1 MTIAS
6 VMSWAG
12 EHWLLLGLALVTL
25 LILMKVYRRL
35 RRIMRR
41 RRPVRLHPK
50 LQKYGSTGWNP
61 VPHEPTEELTAQ
73 RRAEAEHIIATS
85 STEAIAGYEIMEQV
99 EAVYVDGFIRPEEAL
114 EGLKAVAAMKGAN
127 AMTNV
132 RRERG
137 SDRRC
142 SASGDAVIV
151 RKTAASVSAEPP
163 SDAAE
168 LVDEDSAGDL
178 DETGERA

>member
-1 MTIAS
+1 M
-6 VMSWAG
+6 MSWAS
-12 EHWLLLGLALVTL
+12 ENWVLLALALVTL
-25 LILMKVYRRL
+25 LILGNVYRRL
-35 RRIMRR
+35 RLMIRR
-41 RRPVRLHPK
+41 RRPVRLHSK
-50 LQKYGSTGWNP
+50 LQKYGAE
-61 VPHEPTEELTAQ
+61 HAQPTEELIAQ
-73 RRAEAEHIIATS
+73 RRIEAEQIIATS

-127 AMTNV
+127 AVTNV

-151 RKTAASVSAEPP
+151 RKTAASVSAERPG
-163 SDAAE
+163 DAAE
-168 LVDEDSAGDL
+168 LIDQDLVDDL
-178 DETGERA
+178 DEAGERA

>member
-1 MTIAS
+1 MIES
-6 VMSWAG
+6 VMSWTG
-12 EHWLLLGLALVTL
+12 DHKWLLALAVVTL
-25 LILMKVYRRL
+25 LILRSVYRRL
-35 RRIMRR
+35 RRMIRR

-50 LQKYGSTGWNP
+50 LQKYGAEHTQ
-61 VPHEPTEELTAQ
+61 PTEELIAQ
-73 RRAEAEHIIATS
+73 RRTEAEQIVATS
-85 STEAIAGYEIMEQV
+85 STEAIAGYEITEQV

-127 AMTNV
+127 AVTNV

-151 RKTAASVSAEPP
+151 RKTAASVSTERPG
-163 SDAAE
+163 DAAE
-168 LVDEDSAGDL
+168 SIDQELVDDL